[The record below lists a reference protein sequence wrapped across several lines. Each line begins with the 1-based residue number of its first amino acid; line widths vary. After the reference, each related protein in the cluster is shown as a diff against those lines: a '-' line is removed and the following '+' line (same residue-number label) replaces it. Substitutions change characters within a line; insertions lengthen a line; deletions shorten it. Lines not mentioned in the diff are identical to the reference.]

1 VRGKWRTWHT
11 SAGFAFFAE
20 EVIGNEGQ
28 QVGARASGVWP
39 LETVPRGKLGRL
51 LDKREGAHSN
61 HRSGETMPESEG
73 FPEANGDEG
82 PGTDARNALTPAGTA
97 ALARPLAGDRPGAA
111 LQHPDAR
118 TATGS
123 GAGNTFSRPDGGAS
137 TRGTG
142 R

>member
-1 VRGKWRTWHT
+1 MHPPLTKRDLAAKGGRGNGSWR
-11 SAGFAFFAE
+11 GAF
-20 EVIGNEGQ
+20 
-28 QVGARASGVWP
+28 GVWP
-39 LETVPRGKLGRL
+39 LETVLRGKLGRL
-51 LDKREGAHSN
+51 LDNREGARSN

-73 FPEANGDEG
+73 FPKANGEAG

-118 TATGS
+118 TPTGS

-137 TRGTG
+137 TRGTDN
-142 R
+142 